1 MNNEP
6 NNEPNK
12 EKILKFFPDGEFYT
26 LDGFDEAIIGIA
38 SQAGQSFL
46 VVYSDPKIIEI
57 LTKRDG
63 MTLEEAVEYA
73 EFNIFRA
80 YFGEKT
86 PIIMTSM
93 EDMNE
98 F

>member
-1 MNNEP
+1 
-6 NNEPNK
+6 
-12 EKILKFFPDGEFYT
+12 
-26 LDGFDEAIIGIA
+26 
-38 SQAGQSFL
+38 
-46 VVYSDPKIIEI
+46 
-57 LTKRDG
+57 

-73 EFNIFRA
+73 EFNIFGA